1 MDIDSPPYTRC
12 FQGLLFQTPFP
23 SFSQRGRKLKVL
35 SSRSDSVGVV
45 SIERDVLSIRALF
58 FYLVRRANGGTHKN
72 AACGMNFRPVRLD
85 AL

>member
-58 FYLVRRANGGTHKN
+58 FIWCGSRTVAHTRMRRAE
-72 AACGMNFRPVRLD
+72 
-85 AL
+85 